1 MTKLSKRVTIALSI
15 VLVLGAGAWAARLY
29 DRVIA
34 KLNDEVIFAS
44 DLAEILREK
53 KGLLNVSD
61 PIASAD
67 KESVKAL
74 LDRTLLLGVAKR
86 NVSAVP
92 ENEIHD
98 QVEAMVAEVRSRYPS
113 ESEFQSDVKEQY
125 GSLERFK
132 QELARRATTDYR
144 IARAVGMR
152 FTVTDAD
159 VARFEEECRQK
170 GIRPE
175 SYHLRRIGVPINEET
190 SAGRS
195 RALARV
201 EALLRT
207 ATEEH
212 LQFAEAAKR
221 YSEIP
226 GEAAMGGDLGYIPAE
241 KLAPEV
247 RQALEKLAP
256 GQVTRPLV
264 CGNFACIF
272 YLEAKRGAKS
282 ALYEKRFLESRDA
295 LLKEHRRKA
304 NLVVYESRLVSKIP
318 PEYQGCLRDSAVVAQ
333 GVRQSVASAR
343 ESTGSG
349 EPPQPKQRGFLGKLF
364 HSRTHR

>member
-1 MTKLSKRVTIALSI
+1 MTKQSKRASLALLI
-15 VLVLGAGAWAARLY
+15 VLVVGAGGWAARMY

-34 KLNDEVIFAS
+34 KLNDEVILAS

-86 NVSAVP
+86 NVSTVP
-92 ENEIHD
+92 ENEIQD
-98 QVEAMVAEVRSRYPS
+98 QVEAMVAEVRGRYPS
-113 ESEFQSDVKEQY
+113 ESEFLRDVKEQY
-125 GSLERFK
+125 GSLEKFK

-159 VARFEEECRQK
+159 AARFEEECRQK
-170 GIRPE
+170 GVRPE
-175 SYHLRRIGVPINEET
+175 SYHLRRMGVPINEDT
-190 SAGRS
+190 SVGRS
-195 RALARV
+195 RALGRV

-207 ATEEH
+207 ATEER
-212 LQFAEAAKR
+212 LQFAEAARR

-226 GEAAMGGDLGYIPAE
+226 GEAAVGGDLGYIPAE
-241 KLAPEV
+241 KLAPEL
-247 RQALEKLAP
+247 RQAVEKLAP

-282 ALYEKRFLESRDA
+282 ALYEKRFLESREA

-304 NLVVYESRLVSKIP
+304 NLVLYDSRLVSKIP
-318 PEYQGCLRDSAVVAQ
+318 PDYQGCLRDSAGGVQ
-333 GVRQSVASAR
+333 GVRQSVASTR
-343 ESTGSG
+343 EGTSTG
-349 EPPQPKQRGFLGKLF
+349 EPQPAKQRGFFGKLF
-364 HSRTHR
+364 QSRTH